1 MACQMMKNAKRTLIG
16 AVAMMAAACAHAFEF
31 EDAVPL
37 TIGAMQRN
45 ARPSDID
52 VSLDGKTVT
61 VAARLRNETHA
72 WVKSGYYAYT
82 PLFHRLGAGEEHD
95 DKRFSGLTV
104 AFDGTAIPLVAER
117 RAFFLGKDVT
127 GEVRAAGLDTLPSE
141 ERDPAQVARIKPQLG
156 MKLEDGRDWEGFVS
170 YSWVVPA
177 SPDST
182 GVMTIRYQALP
193 QFSLEEVTSARFARL
208 VEQHCGDA
216 ARVMQRLHAMETGSG
231 QILVQRYVVPVSFMN
246 RSPVKVSLS
255 QPSPDWMGG
264 QPLLSLVCGLTS
276 RDGAALPATGTID
289 DADAALSILVI
300 SRPAR

>member
-1 MACQMMKNAKRTLIG
+1 MACQMTKNAKRTLIG

-141 ERDPAQVARIKPQLG
+141 ERDPAQVARIKP
-156 MKLEDGRDWEGFVS
+156 
-170 YSWVVPA
+170 
-177 SPDST
+177 
-182 GVMTIRYQALP
+182 
-193 QFSLEEVTSARFARL
+193 
-208 VEQHCGDA
+208 
-216 ARVMQRLHAMETGSG
+216 
-231 QILVQRYVVPVSFMN
+231 
-246 RSPVKVSLS
+246 
-255 QPSPDWMGG
+255 
-264 QPLLSLVCGLTS
+264 
-276 RDGAALPATGTID
+276 
-289 DADAALSILVI
+289 
-300 SRPAR
+300 